1 MKEKKNMLDRL
12 NPLLRAEIE
21 KTCDVKLVPKD
32 TEIMR
37 MGQYVSVVPIVME
50 GLVKVFAPHE
60 DKELL
65 LYYIR
70 PSETC
75 IMSFSSAIKKEPSR
89 VVAITEKDSELLL
102 LPTQKMLGWM
112 RDYPD
117 FNMLF
122 FDQYNMR
129 YAEFIDTL
137 NHVVFD
143 KLDKRL
149 LDYLQERVRVTSQNP
164 LLISHREIAN
174 ELGTAREVVSRVMKK
189 LEIEGKIEQLMKSVR
204 VLDL

>member
-1 MKEKKNMLDRL
+1 MLDRL

>member
-1 MKEKKNMLDRL
+1 
-12 NPLLRAEIE
+12 
-21 KTCDVKLVPKD
+21 
-32 TEIMR
+32 
-37 MGQYVSVVPIVME
+37 VSVVPIVMQ

-60 DKELL
+60 DKDLL

-70 PSETC
+70 PAETC
-75 IMSFSSAIKKEPSR
+75 IMSFSSAIKNEPIR
-89 VVAITEKDSELLL
+89 LVAITERDSELLL
-102 LPTQKMLGWM
+102 LPTQKILIWM
-112 RDYPD
+112 RSFPE

-143 KLDKRL
+143 KLDKRI
-149 LDYLQERVRVTSQNP
+149 LDYLQERVRLTNRNP

-189 LEIEGKIEQLMKSVR
+189 LEMEGKIEQLMKSVR
-204 VLDL
+204 LLDL

>member
-1 MKEKKNMLDRL
+1 MLNRL
-12 NPLLRAEIE
+12 SPLLREEIE
-21 KTCDVKLVPKD
+21 KTCEVKLVPKD

-60 DKELL
+60 DKDLL

-75 IMSFSSAIKKEPSR
+75 IMSFSSAIKNEPSR

-112 RDYPD
+112 RDYPE

-122 FDQYNMR
+122 FDQYNLR

-149 LDYLQERVRVTSQNP
+149 LDYLQARVRLTSQNP

-174 ELGTAREVVSRVMKK
+174 ELGTAREVISRVMKK
-189 LEIEGKIEQLMKSVR
+189 LEMDGKIEQLLKSIR